1 MKQYTGK
8 ERVLAALN
16 RQYADRV
23 PINIAA
29 EGQFAKLLGFTLTEF
44 ETDLEKALKSVIA
57 AQEAFP
63 SDMMRV
69 PGNPY
74 LPSTQMTRREVTSET
89 KRRLEDKSA
98 IAKFKIRD
106 PREDRLYAPFIQMC
120 RRVNSMYESSW
131 PQALVAAPWSVAIDI
146 RGTEELMRILERL
159 PLRMRE
165 KLMPGSAKELK
176 LSQRNQGRWYP

>member
-1 MKQYTGK
+1 VIKQYPGK
-8 ERVLAALN
+8 ERVLVALN

-29 EGQFAKLLGFTLTEF
+29 ERQFAKLLGFTLTKF
-44 ETDLEKALKSVIA
+44 ETDLEKALKSVIV

-74 LPSTQMTRREVTSET
+74 NPTTQMASREVTSEA
-89 KRRLEDKSA
+89 KRRLENKSA

-106 PREDRLYAPFIQMC
+106 PREGRLYGPFIQMC
-120 RRVNSMYESSW
+120 HRINSMCESSW
-131 PQALVAAPWSVAIDI
+131 PQALVAAP
-146 RGTEELMRILERL
+146 
-159 PLRMRE
+159 
-165 KLMPGSAKELK
+165 
-176 LSQRNQGRWYP
+176 